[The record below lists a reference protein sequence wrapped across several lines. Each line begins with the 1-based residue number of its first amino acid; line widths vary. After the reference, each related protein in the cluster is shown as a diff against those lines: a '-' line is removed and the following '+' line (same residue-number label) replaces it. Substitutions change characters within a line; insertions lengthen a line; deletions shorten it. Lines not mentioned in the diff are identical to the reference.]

1 MIRIL
6 METFKRVRAE
16 LKAEIELKKQIK
28 ELARLPLN
36 YELIQNVVN
45 AAALQLSPV
54 EIEIHGPDYKM
65 VIKPHSLTGEQ
76 YKTFREKY
84 DERNK

>member
-36 YELIQNVVN
+36 YELEIQ
-45 AAALQLSPV
+45 
-54 EIEIHGPDYKM
+54 GPDYKM

-84 DERNK
+84 DERHK